1 MGADA
6 LDEGGQ
12 GGADFGDVGD
22 GAVGQGVFLVL
33 ARLGVGADYHG
44 YGFEVRVGL
53 KVTEDSQA
61 VLAGQDEVK
70 DDECQVYPRLGKMA
84 GVLDETVPERMR
96 GFKLPCRGSPGS
108 NPQGWGSGEL
118 NCGYR

>member
-1 MGADA
+1 MGLDA

-12 GGADFGDVGD
+12 GDADFGEVGG
-22 GAVGQGVFLVL
+22 GAEGKGGFLVL
-33 ARLGVGADYHG
+33 ALLGVGADYHG

-70 DDECQVYPRLGKMA
+70 DDECQVYPWLGKMA
-84 GVLDETVPERMR
+84 GVLDETVPERM
-96 GFKLPCRGSPGS
+96 GGLKLPCRGSLGWS
-108 NPQGWGSGEL
+108 PQGCGSGEL